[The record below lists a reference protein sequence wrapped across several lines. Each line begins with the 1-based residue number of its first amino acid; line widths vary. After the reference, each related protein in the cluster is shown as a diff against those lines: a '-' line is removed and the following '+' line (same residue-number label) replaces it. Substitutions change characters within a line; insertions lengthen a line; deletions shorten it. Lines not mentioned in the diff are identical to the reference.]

1 MKSNYSFKHLDYS
14 DALVAYSQNRLT
26 EIEKFLLKEGQFN
39 VYFWKDKHE
48 FYAEITVNSRQKY
61 FKAQAHADDI
71 YAATDMVC
79 DKLEKQFIKIKEVYT
94 NHKKSAA

>member
-14 DALVAYSQNRLT
+14 ESLVSYTENRLH
-26 EIEKFLLKEGQFN
+26 EIGKFLLKEGQFQI
-39 VYFWKDKHE
+39 YFWKDKHE
-48 FYAEITVNSRQKY
+48 FYSEITVNSRQKY
-61 FKAQAHADDI
+61 FKAIAHADDI

-94 NHKKSAA
+94 NHKKPAA